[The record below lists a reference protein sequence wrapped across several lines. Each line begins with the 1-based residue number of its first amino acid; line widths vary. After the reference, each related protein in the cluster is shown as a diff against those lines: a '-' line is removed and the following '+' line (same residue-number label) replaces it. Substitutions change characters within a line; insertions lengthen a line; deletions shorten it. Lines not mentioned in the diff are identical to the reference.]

1 MTLPASFLQHV
12 EQHGCF
18 TGCYGSDSSVSACLD
33 PARPLSPLVMVSCQD
48 CLARIAAP
56 VSLLPAGASSSS
68 LARQL
73 TDHLRKHR
81 GFALSVSG
89 YHVAGPGFW
98 LSSVYYTCGLF
109 LLSAERSR
117 QLGSDLDLLL
127 LAFQHGVLQPLDPRM
142 RDAKQYA
149 LETVYVNFGTCQA
162 SVTNKQALLT
172 SPQCR
177 TQPRTGWQKVTL
189 AEFIPIA
196 RAPATA
202 PPGNGSHAPSP
213 VPVPAKPLKVGDIC
227 PACGAEF
234 RLRPLLVGSYVGC
247 LC

>member
-1 MTLPASFLQHV
+1 MTLPATFLQHV

-18 TGCYGSDSSVSACLD
+18 SGCYGSDSSVSACLD

-48 CLARIAAP
+48 CLARVAVPA
-56 VSLLPAGASSSS
+56 SLLAAGTSSYN

-73 TDHLRKHR
+73 TDHLRAKR

-98 LSSVYYTCGLF
+98 LSAAYYRSGLF
-109 LLSAERSR
+109 LLSGERSR

-127 LAFQHGVLQPLDPRM
+127 LAFRHGVLQPPDSRM
-142 RDAKQYA
+142 RDPKQYA
-149 LETVYVNFGTCQA
+149 LETVYVNYATFQPAVVG
-162 SVTNKQALLT
+162 KQALL
-172 SPQCR
+172 SAPQCR
-177 TQPRTGWQKVTL
+177 AQPRTGWQKVTL
-189 AEFIPIA
+189 AEFLPVA
-196 RAPATA
+196 QAQAPAGGSSA
-202 PPGNGSHAPSP
+202 PART
-213 VPVPAKPLKVGDIC
+213 LKVGDVC
-227 PACGAEF
+227 PVCGAEV

>member
-1 MTLPASFLQHV
+1 MALPPSFLQHV

-18 TGCYGSDSSVSACLD
+18 SGCYGSDSSVLACLD
-33 PARPLSPLVMVSCQD
+33 PARALSPLVMVSCQD

-56 VSLLPAGASSSS
+56 AAILPAGTSSYS

-73 TDHLRKHR
+73 TDHLRAQR

-98 LSSVYYTCGLF
+98 LSAAYYPCGLF
-109 LLSAERSR
+109 LVCGERSR

-127 LAFQHGVLQPLDPRM
+127 LAFQHGVVQPLDPRM

-149 LETVYVNFGTCQA
+149 LETVYVNFAACQPRVA
-162 SVTNKQALLT
+162 SKQAFLA
-172 SPQCR
+172 SSQCR
-177 TQPRTGWQKVTL
+177 AQARAGWQKVTL
-189 AEFIPIA
+189 AEFLPA
-196 RAPATA
+196 SQAAQQGKSAGAQAPAS
-202 PPGNGSHAPSP
+202 GK
-213 VPVPAKPLKVGDIC
+213 AKQLRVGDIC
-227 PACGAEF
+227 PVCGAEY
-234 RLRPLLVGSYVGC
+234 RERPLLVGSYVGC